1 MTAQQ
6 SSQVIIC
13 CRSEALLPGLLSL
26 ILLGCQG
33 ITLHCSVSSGRSWA
47 PPSFQKTVNYFL
59 EDVCILRTST
69 SKDRPRAEAPHQLC
83 TGQVLGQTCGPNNS
97 FSDSQQQN
105 CTVQLLPRVPG
116 WGLVCCRY
124 VFHQRGFLLSFSAS
138 LKYREK
144 LRYFSSASKLLTS
157 ISSLG
162 IGPSGAARLQSAAG
176 SGESSRF
183 IQRARNEPERARE
196 SPGRAGARSRAGATP
211 ASPAR
216 HAWGTQ
222 APKSSPPSTD
232 PLQPAPTAHSW
243 GTGAHRPCRRPVR
256 PGRRTAPHS
265 ARAPPCCA
273 PPSVESPRYHSDGGS
288 AAQDAAWKAPAA
300 IATGLHP
307 AGPD

>member
-196 SPGRAGARSRAGATP
+196 ERERGPAPEPPPPPQPGTLGEPRRPRALPPPPTHSNRLPPPTRGEPVLTGRAEGPSAPDAAQRR
-211 ASPAR
+211 
-216 HAWGTQ
+216 TQ
-222 APKSSPPSTD
+222 
-232 PLQPAPTAHSW
+232 Q
-243 GTGAHRPCRRPVR
+243 
-256 PGRRTAPHS
+256 GRRHV
-265 ARAPPCCA
+265 AR
-273 PPSVESPRYHSDGGS
+273 RL
-288 AAQDAAWKAPAA
+288 QWKAPVT
-300 IATGLHP
+300 IATGAAPRRTRLGRP
-307 AGPD
+307 PLP